1 MLGKRRVAGGATDRD
16 EYAMNVSKLISSQ
29 RGCVGDG
36 DSSATDTQTL
46 ICIILC
52 VVREVTASA
61 GSYLKE
67 RGVHATLCECAPGGC
82 LCVTVPAASSHH
94 LAGQVASPSP
104 VISVSMS

>member
-67 RGVHATLCECAPGGC
+67 RGVHVTLCECACRGDV
-82 LCVTVPAASSHH
+82 CVLLFRPPLPIT
-94 LAGQVASPSP
+94 
-104 VISVSMS
+104 